1 MCAQLL
7 SWFHLINRKLGG
19 KPRMYAIGPDWDS
32 TFPFVSGKLS
42 KLQDRIV
49 SCKNWNTWPV
59 NLWSEIS
66 WLTMFYICQVSLMF
80 SLLAAVKCFEF
91 FSRPKFRL
99 ITYLNKQILD
109 PCFCQACEAVELKM
123 WKQCFLSQ
131 GYCLCNVFFCNV
143 FFPGAFAFVSLGSQS
158 D

>member
-32 TFPFVSGKLS
+32 IFSFVSGKLS
-42 KLQDRIV
+42 KLQDRIF
-49 SCKNWNTWPV
+49 SCKNLESWQLV
-59 NLWSEIS
+59 NLWSERLVGWQCFTS
-66 WLTMFYICQVSLMF
+66 ARCLSCSCLSQPS
-80 SLLAAVKCFEF
+80 VKCFEF

-109 PCFCQACEAVELKM
+109 PCSCQACEAMELNM
-123 WKQCFLSQ
+123 EVMFS
-131 GYCLCNVFFCNV
+131 
-143 FFPGAFAFVSLGSQS
+143 FPGLLPLSVWGVLWSCVLLWWPHTQVMV
-158 D
+158 